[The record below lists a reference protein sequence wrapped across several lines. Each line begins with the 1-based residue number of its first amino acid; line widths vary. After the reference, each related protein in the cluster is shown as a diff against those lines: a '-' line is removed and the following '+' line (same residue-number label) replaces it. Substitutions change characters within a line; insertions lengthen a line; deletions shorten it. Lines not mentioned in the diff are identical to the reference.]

1 MRTILWAAAGRS
13 EWNCFRYNCDMV
25 EIATAVITL
34 TLLEIVLGIDN
45 IIVIAIMA
53 QKLPAAQQPRARRLG
68 LAAALVTRLL
78 LLASLSYILGLTQP
92 VFTLPELPFF
102 QSAESREIS
111 WRDMILIVGGLF
123 LIGKS
128 TYEIHEK
135 LENPDDL
142 QTEAAKKNIAGF
154 ASVILQIALLDIIF
168 SLDSV
173 ITAVGMVNQNI
184 KLPGGGEFNRLWVMV
199 IAVVIS
205 VIIMLIFAGPI
216 SDFIGRHPTFKILAL
231 SFLILIGVLLVADGF
246 GQHLNKGYIYFAM
259 AFSVVIEMLN
269 MRLRKP
275 HTHV

>member
-1 MRTILWAAAGRS
+1 
-13 EWNCFRYNCDMV
+13 MV
-25 EIATAVITL
+25 EIATAIITL

-78 LLASLSYILGLTQP
+78 LLASLSYILNLTQP

-102 QSAESREIS
+102 QSAEAREVS
-111 WRDMILIVGGLF
+111 WRDIILIVGGLF

-142 QTEAAKKNIAGF
+142 PAEAAKKNIAGF
-154 ASVILQIALLDIIF
+154 ASVIIQIALLDIIF

-205 VIIMLIFAGPI
+205 VGIMLIFAGPI
-216 SDFIGRHPTFKILAL
+216 SDFIARHPTFKVLAL

-275 HTHV
+275 HAPV